1 MCLNLVLLLVSVAI
15 LLLNGGHFAQEINFT
30 SSPNPGYH
38 SGLAM
43 LSFVVFAIF
52 AYGGIEAVGGLVD
65 KTEKPEKNFAK
76 GIVFCGY
83 CDFNWLFFGDLFM
96 GRQH

>member
-38 SGLAM
+38 SG
-43 LSFVVFAIF
+43 FGNVVIC
-52 AYGGIEAVGGLVD
+52 GICY
-65 KTEKPEKNFAK
+65 
-76 GIVFCGY
+76 FCVRRY
-83 CDFNWLFFGDLFM
+83 
-96 GRQH
+96 